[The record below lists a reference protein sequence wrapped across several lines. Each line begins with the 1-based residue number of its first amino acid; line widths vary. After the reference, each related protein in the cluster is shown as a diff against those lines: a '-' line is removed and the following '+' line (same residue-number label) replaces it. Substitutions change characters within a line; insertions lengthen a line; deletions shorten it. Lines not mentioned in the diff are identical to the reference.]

1 MIKIQAPDENP
12 RTYKQEPVNCL
23 AAPQRCKTA
32 INQHYSFEL
41 AQFDI
46 HSTKEQ
52 NLHQNITKNHWHL
65 Y

>member
-1 MIKIQAPDENP
+1 MIKIQAPDEHP

-23 AAPQRCKTA
+23 AAPQRCNKTA

-46 HSTKEQ
+46 HSTKE
-52 NLHQNITKNHWHL
+52 
-65 Y
+65 

>member
-46 HSTKEQ
+46 HSTKE
-52 NLHQNITKNHWHL
+52 
-65 Y
+65 